1 MTAATILIVDDEI
14 QNRKL
19 LEVLLRHEGYL
30 TLSAS
35 SGEEALAVVSLCTPD
50 LILLDIM
57 MPGMDGYQVATRLK
71 ANPATLHIPI
81 IMVTALIDRSARLA
95 GLNAGA
101 EEFLT
106 KPIDQVEL
114 HLRVRNLLRLKEFSD
129 FLQNHS
135 RILEQQVQ
143 EQVLAR
149 TTDLQRFRTAMDATA
164 DAIFLVDRS
173 SMRFVEVNATACH
186 MFGYTRDELLKIGP
200 TRLDATTREQLAR
213 AYDAII
219 AAHSTI
225 ELTEIQIRHKDG
237 SRLMVEMHRHAQ
249 RAGADWIVVCVLRD
263 ITERNLADDRL
274 LESEARFKI
283 MFNSAP
289 LGIAMI
295 NSHTGQLCLM
305 NPMFAKI
312 AGRTVEEMAQ
322 VDWMSMT
329 HPDDVQ
335 KDIDNMA
342 LMNAGKISGFQMEKR
357 YVQRCGTPVWINMT
371 IAPVDAEDKA
381 HPRHLCMIE
390 DITERRQIEENLRV
404 SDFALKSVSQGVFI
418 TDPDGGI
425 LSSNDAFL
433 SITGYSKTEL
443 LGHDCRLLQGSLTDP
458 RTVAAIRQAISDV
471 ADFSG
476 EILNYRKDGSA
487 FWNELTISPVRDKQ
501 GLFTNF
507 IGFSRDIT
515 RRKLAEGELRIAAT
529 AFESQEGIMVTDAN
543 SVILRVNRA
552 FTKITGYTAEDVMGK
567 SPRILNSGQHGADF
581 YAAMWETIKNTG
593 VWEGEVLNQRK
604 NGELYPEYLIIT
616 AVKGADGAV
625 TNYVATLV
633 DIALRKVADAEIQ
646 RLAFY
651 DHLTNLPNRRLLL
664 DRLNHALATSARSG
678 RLGAVLYLDLD
689 QFKTLNDTRG
699 HEMGDLLLQQVAG
712 RLTACVREGD
722 TVARLGGDEFV
733 VVLEELSEQ
742 ALDAAARAEVIGNK
756 ILAAL
761 NQPYQLGTH
770 EYHCSVSIGVTLF
783 SDHEQTQEEL
793 LSHADIAM
801 YQAKKAGRNTM
812 RFFDPKMQDTINAR
826 AALQD
831 ELHKALEKQQF
842 HLYYQI
848 QVDSVGRPLGAEAL
862 IRWIHPERGLISP
875 FHFIPLAEETG
886 LILPIGQWVLETA
899 CAQLKVWQQD
909 ELTHDLTLSVNV
921 SARQFRQPDFVAQ
934 VQAAVLHHA
943 INPLRLKLELTEGV
957 LLERIDDTIGTMHAL
972 KDMGIR
978 FSLDDFGTGY
988 SSLQYLKRLPLEQL
1002 KIDQSF
1008 VRDLVTDSCDQAI
1021 VRTIIAMA
1029 DSLKLGVIAEG
1040 VETEEQ
1046 RQMLLNKGCTHYQ
1059 GYLFGRPVPIEQFEV
1074 FLKQSRLGLMPPKI
1088 SHGEINKFIETNI
1101 PVEVD

>member
-1 MTAATILIVDDEI
+1 MTTATILIVDDAI

-35 SGEEALAVVSLCTPD
+35 SSEEALDMISQRTPD

-57 MPGMDGYQVATRLK
+57 LPGMDGYQVAAILK
-71 ANPATLHIPI
+71 ANPATLNIPI

-95 GLNAGA
+95 GFNAGV

-114 HLRVRNLLRLKEFSD
+114 HLRVRNLLRLKEFGD
-129 FLQNHS
+129 FQQNHS
-135 RILEQQVQ
+135 RILEQKVQ
-143 EQVLAR
+143 EEVLAR
-149 TTDLQRFRTAMDATA
+149 TADLQRFRTAMDATA

-186 MFGYTRDELLKIGP
+186 MFGYTRDELLQAGP
-200 TRLDATTREQLAR
+200 TRLDATTREQLAC

-225 ELTEIQIRHKDG
+225 DATEIQIRHKDG
-237 SRLMVEMHRHAQ
+237 SMLMVEMHRHAQ
-249 RAGADWIVVCVLRD
+249 RTGADWIVVCVLRD
-263 ITERNLADDRL
+263 ITERRLTSDRL
-274 LESEARFKI
+274 QESEARFKI
-283 MFNSAP
+283 IFNAAP
-289 LGIAMI
+289 LGIALVD
-295 NSHTGQLCLM
+295 SHTGRLCLM

-312 AGRTVEEMAQ
+312 SGRTVEEMAQ

-335 KDIDNMA
+335 KDLDNMT
-342 LMNAGKISGFQMEKR
+342 LMNAGKISGFQMKKR
-357 YVQRCGTPVWINMT
+357 YVHSSGAPVWIHMT

-390 DITERRQIEENLRV
+390 DITERREIEEKLWV
-404 SDFALKSVSQGVFI
+404 SDFALKSISQGVFI

-425 LSSNDAFL
+425 LSANAAFM
-433 SITGYSKTEL
+433 SITGYSETEL
-443 LGHDCRLLQGSLTDP
+443 LGQDCRFFQGALTDP
-458 RTVAAIRQAISDV
+458 FMVDAIRQALQSV
-471 ADFSG
+471 TDFSG
-476 EILNYRKDGSA
+476 DLLIYRKDGIA

-501 GLFTNF
+501 GLFTHF
-507 IGFSRDIT
+507 IGVSRNIT
-515 RRKLAEGELRIAAT
+515 RRKLAEAELRIAAT
-529 AFESQEGIMVTDAN
+529 AFESQEGMMVTDAN

-552 FTKITGYTAEDVMGK
+552 FTKVTGYTAEDVLGK
-567 SPRILNSGQHGADF
+567 SPRILSSGRHGADF

-604 NGELYPEYLIIT
+604 NGELYPERLLIT
-616 AVKGADGAV
+616 AVKGADGTV

-633 DIALRKVADAEIQ
+633 DIALRKVAEAEIH

-651 DHLTNLPNRRLLL
+651 DPLTNLPNRRLLL
-664 DRLNHALATSARSG
+664 DRLNHSLATSARSG
-678 RLGAVLYLDLD
+678 RLGAVLFLDLD
-689 QFKTLNDTRG
+689 RFKTLNDTRG
-699 HEMGDLLLQQVAG
+699 HEMGDLLLQQVAE

-733 VVLEELSEQ
+733 IVLEELSEQ
-742 ALDAAARAEVIGNK
+742 ALEAASRAEVIGNK
-756 ILAAL
+756 ILTAL
-761 NQPYQLGTH
+761 NQPYQLDNH
-770 EYHCSVSIGVTLF
+770 EYHCSVSIGATLF

-793 LSHADIAM
+793 LRHTDIAM
-801 YQAKKAGRNTM
+801 YQAKSAGRNTM
-812 RFFDPKMQDTINAR
+812 RIFDPKMQDTINAR

-862 IRWIHPERGLISP
+862 IRWIHPERGLVSP
-875 FHFIPLAEETG
+875 FYFIPLAEETG
-886 LILPIGQWVLETA
+886 LIMPIGQWVLETA

-909 ELTHDLTLSVNV
+909 ELTHDLTLSVNL
-921 SARQFRQPDFVAQ
+921 SARQFRQPDFVVR

-957 LLERIDDTIGTMHAL
+957 LLERIDETIATMNTL

-988 SSLQYLKRLPLEQL
+988 SSLQYLKRLPFEQL

-1008 VRDLVTDSCDQAI
+1008 VRDLATDCSDQAI

-1029 DSLKLGVIAEG
+1029 HSLKLGVIAEG

-1046 RQMLLNKGCTHYQ
+1046 RQMLLSMGCMHYQ
-1059 GYLFGRPVPIEQFEV
+1059 GYLFGRPVPIEQFEAL
-1074 FLKQSRLGLMPPKI
+1074 LKQSRLGRLPDT
-1088 SHGEINKFIETNI
+1088 SS
-1101 PVEVD
+1101 